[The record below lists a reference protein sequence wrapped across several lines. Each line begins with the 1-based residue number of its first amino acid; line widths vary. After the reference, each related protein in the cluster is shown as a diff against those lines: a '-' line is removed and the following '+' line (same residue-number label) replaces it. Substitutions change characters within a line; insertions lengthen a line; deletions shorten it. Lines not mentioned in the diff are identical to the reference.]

1 MTVTGIHK
9 GLTYFIAAVWIA
21 NGLLCKVL
29 NFVPRHQQ
37 IVENILGEEFAR
49 PLILVIG
56 TAEVVMAIWVLSG
69 VRSRLNTLTQ
79 IAVVAAMNILEFVLV
94 PNLLLWGRLNAV
106 FALLFI
112 TVVFYKEF
120 VLQRQLTQ
128 QV

>member
-29 NFVPRHQQ
+29 NLVPRHQQ
-37 IVENILGEEFAR
+37 IVGSIFGEEFAR

-56 TAEVVMAIWVLSG
+56 IAEVGMAIWVLSG
-69 VRSRLNTLTQ
+69 IRSRLNTLTQ

-112 TVVFYKEF
+112 IVVYYKEF
-120 VLQRQLTQ
+120 VLHRQLTQ
-128 QV
+128 RV